1 MATPAATTVVDPS
14 KVNIDAMTYTH
25 SAFGANFFYLDQILD
40 RMPPISK
47 FIDKT
52 PKDKNLG
59 KLTVLPSEVL
69 LLVLETLFIVDLM
82 RFRRCSRSSSHF
94 VDKILQPVLKVAPN
108 TIKGL
113 LVLQVTTHMTA
124 RQLFLKLRQRHCDGP
139 ECGALAQYMFLP
151 TFARLCFHCCAYGP
165 WEFKFLGLVFEEEI
179 APEHYQDL
187 DLFSYPSFRM
197 LPATFTNGVNKF
209 KFIGRHKIYPVDR
222 SSRFFETLE
231 ELSTRD
237 GCDGLFGSFSYMHWK
252 EWYLWAVGSIWV
264 TPKC

>member
-1 MATPAATTVVDPS
+1 MAINIYVVTPELSTAITYDMAT
-14 KVNIDAMTYTH
+14 
-25 SAFGANFFYLDQILD
+25 
-40 RMPPISK
+40 
-47 FIDKT
+47 
-52 PKDKNLG
+52 
-59 KLTVLPSEVL
+59 
-69 LLVLETLFIVDLM
+69 
-82 RFRRCSRSSSHF
+82 
-94 VDKILQPVLKVAPN
+94 
-108 TIKGL
+108 
-113 LVLQVTTHMTA
+113 
-124 RQLFLKLRQRHCDGP
+124 QRHCDGP
-139 ECGALAQYMFLP
+139 ECSALAQYMFLP